1 MLADSP
7 ARSPGSGAL
16 GPGIHRPGTFLQQVI
31 EFVAEHLPGWR
42 DDPDRPQLRSEREL
56 TSQLS
61 AYLNAVARN
70 GLDVVQ
76 FQIETPDDT
85 QHGRSI
91 DLTALP
97 LAQPLYVAGR
107 RYTKFQVLLPIE
119 CKRLPTPDDP
129 RRDPREYVTTGELAR
144 GGIQRFKLGFHGAT
158 HAVAVIIAY
167 IQAENAEVWV
177 RRINEWIAELARV
190 DASWA
195 GETLTVD
202 ATTGAVHRARSLHSR
217 GASGRAA
224 IELQHLWIE
233 ID

>member
-7 ARSPGSGAL
+7 ARSPSSGAL
-16 GPGIHRPGTFLQQVI
+16 SPGIHRPGTFLHQLI

-42 DDPDRPQLRSEREL
+42 DDPDRPQLRSEREM
-56 TSQLS
+56 TAQLS
-61 AYLNAVARN
+61 MYLNSVARS

-76 FQIETPDDT
+76 FQIETPDDV

-97 LAQPLYVAGR
+97 SGQPLYVAGR

-119 CKRLPTPDDP
+119 CKRLPTPEDP
-129 RRDPREYVTTGELAR
+129 RRDPREYVTTGEFAR

-158 HAVAVIIAY
+158 HSIAVIIGY
-167 IQAENAEVWV
+167 IQAENAETWV

-190 DASWA
+190 DTSWA
-195 GETLTVD
+195 GEMLTVD
-202 ATTGAVHRARSLHSR
+202 TTTGVVHRARSLHSR
-217 GASGRAA
+217 GAAGRSA

-233 ID
+233 IQ

>member
-7 ARSPGSGAL
+7 ARSPSSGAL
-16 GPGIHRPGTFLQQVI
+16 GPGIHRPGTFLHQLI
-31 EFVAEHLPGWR
+31 EFVAQHLPSWR

-56 TSQLS
+56 TAQLS
-61 AYLNAVARN
+61 IYLNAAARN

-76 FQIETPDDT
+76 FQIETPDDA

-97 LAQPLYVAGR
+97 NGQPIYVAGR

-129 RRDPREYVTTGELAR
+129 RRDPREYVTTGEFAR

-158 HAVAVIIAY
+158 HSVAVIIGY

-190 DASWA
+190 DASWV

-202 ATTGAVHRARSLHSR
+202 ATTGAVHRARSRHSR
-217 GASGRAA
+217 GASGRA
-224 IELQHLWIE
+224 IDLQHLWIE
-233 ID
+233 IQ

>member
-7 ARSPGSGAL
+7 ARSPSSGAL
-16 GPGIHRPGTFLQQVI
+16 GPWIHRPGTFLHQLI
-31 EFVAEHLPGWR
+31 EFVAEHLPDWR

-56 TSQLS
+56 TAQLGM
-61 AYLNAVARN
+61 YLNAAARS

-76 FQIETPDDT
+76 FQIETPDDV
-85 QHGRSI
+85 QHGRSL

-97 LAQPLYVAGR
+97 SGQPMYVAGR
-107 RYTKFQVLLPIE
+107 RYTKFQVLLPME

-129 RRDPREYVTTGELAR
+129 RRDPREYVTTGEFAR

-158 HAVAVIIAY
+158 HSVAVIIAY
-167 IQAENAEVWV
+167 IQAENAEAWV
-177 RRINEWIAELARV
+177 RRINDWIAELARV
-190 DASWA
+190 DPSWV
-195 GETLTVD
+195 GETLTVH

-217 GASGRAA
+217 DASGRAA

-233 ID
+233 IQ